1 MEIIFDNVDFRINKN
16 TELEKIIL
24 KDIVFK
30 INKSGIYSFFGN
42 SNSGKTCIGELID
55 ALIKPTKGRVIVNDF
70 INNGNKIKN
79 VNKLRFM
86 VGYAFK
92 NPYDMFLNKT
102 VKEAIEFGM
111 QYFKY
116 KLEKIKLRAIDALK
130 MVGLDESYFDKNPLE
145 LNLTEAKKV
154 SLASI
159 LVYNPKIII
168 LDEPTIGLNYKE
180 KKELARLLTM
190 LRDKYHKII
199 ILLSRDSNF
208 LYPLVDYVYLM
219 DKSRI
224 ITEGDRNIFHE
235 VNLLKNLGL
244 EVPKIVEFISVARK
258 EKNAKLENYK
268 DIKDLIKGVYRN
280 VF

>member
-1 MEIIFDNVDFRINKN
+1 MEIIFDNVSFKINKN
-16 TELEKIIL
+16 TELEKTIL
-24 KDIVFK
+24 KDINFK
-30 INKSGIYSFFGN
+30 IKKSGIYAFLGN

-55 ALIKPTKGRVIVNDF
+55 ALIKPATGSVTINEFVNKGSR
-70 INNGNKIKN
+70 IKN
-79 VNKLRFM
+79 INKLRFM

-92 NPYDMFLNKT
+92 NPYDMFFNKT
-102 VKEAIEFGM
+102 VKEEIEFGM
-111 QYFKY
+111 QYFNY

-130 MVGLDESYFDKNPLE
+130 MVGLNESYFNKNPLE
-145 LNLTEAKKV
+145 LCLTEARKV

-180 KKELARLLTM
+180 KKELTRLLTM

-199 ILLSRDSNF
+199 IILSRDSNF
-208 LYPLVDYVYLM
+208 LYPLIDYVYLM

-224 ITEGDRNIFHE
+224 ITEGDKSVFYQTSLFE
-235 VNLLKNLGL
+235 NLGL
-244 EVPKIVEFISVARK
+244 EIPKIIEFINIAK
-258 EKNAKLENYK
+258 KDKKAKLENYK